1 MPSASLGQQLLLQFI
16 LILVNAFFAA
26 TEIAVISLN
35 ENKLK
40 KQMESGDTR
49 AAKMLKMVTE
59 PTGFL
64 STIQIGITLAGFLG
78 SAFAAENFSDRLVG
92 WLIHSCGLTVISESA
107 LNTISVVV
115 ITLVLSYFTLILGE
129 LVPKR
134 IAMKKADA
142 VARAV
147 CGIITVLSRIL
158 KPIIWFMT
166 VSTNGVLRLF
176 GVNPKEDEETVS
188 EEEIIMM
195 LDIGEE
201 NGTIEPDEK
210 ELIENVFAFNDVTAA
225 DVMVHRTRTTVIWL
239 DNTPEEILQIIT
251 ENGYSR
257 LPVCRDSIDD
267 VAGILYTREYL
278 LAIQNHLP
286 HTLTELLHPAKFVPE
301 TIPAHDLLK
310 DMQRERTHMAMV
322 VDEFGGVAGIVTMED
337 ILEEIVG
344 EIWDESDEVVE
355 EFIQT
360 GENTYRVLCDMDLD
374 DMLSKFGFEPDED
387 SDSVSVGGWVTEEF
401 GHIPEPGE
409 TFDYENLSVE
419 VLKTDHKQVLEIKV
433 TVNPLP
439 EDEEK
444 E

>member
-1 MPSASLGQQLLLQFI
+1 MPSASIGQQLLLQFV
-16 LILVNAFFAA
+16 LILLNAFFAA

-40 KQMESGDTR
+40 KQVEAGDRR

-78 SAFAAENFSDRLVG
+78 SAFAAENFSDRLVR
-92 WLIHSCGLTVISESA
+92 WLVNDCGLTSIPEATLDTLSVI
-107 LNTISVVV
+107 V
-115 ITLVLSYFTLILGE
+115 ITLILSYFTLILGE

-134 IAMKKADA
+134 IAMKKADQ

-147 CGIITVLSRIL
+147 SGVITVLSIIL
-158 KPIIWFMT
+158 KPVIWFMT

-176 GVNPKEDEETVS
+176 GINPKEDEETVS

-257 LPVCRDSIDD
+257 LPVCRDNIDD
-267 VAGILYTREYL
+267 VVGILYTREYL
-278 LAIQNHLP
+278 LAVQNNLP

-310 DMQRERTHMAMV
+310 EMQRERTHMAMV

-344 EIWDESDEVVE
+344 EIWDESDEVIE
-355 EFIQT
+355 EFIKT
-360 GENTYRVLCDMDLD
+360 GENTYRVLCDMDLE
-374 DMLSKFGFEPDED
+374 DMLSEFGFKPEED
-387 SDSVSVGGWVTEEF
+387 SDSVSVSGWVTEKF

-409 TFDYENLSVE
+409 TFTFENLTIE

-433 TVNPLP
+433 TVNPP
-439 EDEEK
+439 EDGEETD
-444 E
+444 